1 MAYGRARRFG
11 MPTRRMDHATAY
23 LMILPSFAFLVTFV
37 LVPLFMAVEKSFTDW
52 NFYLESG
59 FVGLRNFRL
68 VLQNE
73 LFLISLVNGLKFV
86 SLIVPAQLVL
96 SFLFAHVL
104 KGLTGG
110 YGAFVKT
117 AVYVPTVISGVVA
130 STIFL
135 FLLNFRAGL
144 FNMILAKFGI
154 ARVAFLADPSWA
166 VVSITVPALW
176 LGFGYNSLVMYAG
189 LINIPGTYY
198 EAAAVDGAGAFT
210 RLVRITLPSMRN
222 VMILL
227 AIGLLTGTLQMFDLV
242 LMMTGG
248 GPLNLTLTP
257 ILFLYN
263 NFRSLDRT
271 MGYTVAGALIMMLA
285 ITAVNTIVFT
295 LIRSRKSQDA

>member
-1 MAYGRARRFG
+1 MGDARKTRYRL
-11 MPTRRMDHATAY
+11 PTRRMDHATAY
-23 LMILPSFAFLVTFV
+23 LMILPSFAFLVVFV

-73 LFLISLVNGLKFV
+73 LFRASLVNGLKFV
-86 SLIVPAQLVL
+86 ALIVPAQLVF

-110 YGAFVKT
+110 FGAVVKT

-130 STIFL
+130 STIFS
-135 FLLNFRAGL
+135 FLLNYRAGL
-144 FNMILAKFGI
+144 INMILGVFGLPRI
-154 ARVAFLADPSWA
+154 AFLAHPVWA
-166 VVSITVPALW
+166 VVSIAVPALW

-189 LINIPGTYY
+189 LINIPGAYY

-222 VMILL
+222 VGILL
-227 AIGLLTGTLQMFDLV
+227 SISLVTGTLQIFDLV
-242 LMMTGG
+242 FMMTGG
-248 GPLNLTLTP
+248 GPLNKTLTP

-263 NFRSLDRT
+263 NFRSMDRT

-285 ITAVNTIVFT
+285 ITAINTVVFT
-295 LIRSRKSQDA
+295 LIRSQKSQDA

>member
-1 MAYGRARRFG
+1 MGTRRYRL
-11 MPTRRMDHATAY
+11 PTRRMDHATAY
-23 LMILPSFAFLVTFV
+23 LMILPSFAFLAVFV
-37 LVPLFMAVEKSFTDW
+37 LVPLYMAVEKSFTDW

-73 LFLISLVNGLKFV
+73 LFRASLVNGLKFV
-86 SLIVPAQLVL
+86 ALIVPAQLVF

-110 YGAFVKT
+110 LGVVVKT

-130 STIFL
+130 STIFS
-135 FLLNFRAGL
+135 FLLNYRAGL
-144 FNMILAKFGI
+144 INMLLGAFGVGRI
-154 ARVAFLADPSWA
+154 AFLAHPVWA
-166 VVSITVPALW
+166 VVSIAVPALW

-189 LINIPGTYY
+189 LINIPQTYY

-222 VMILL
+222 VGILL
-227 AIGLLTGTLQMFDLV
+227 AISLVTGTLQIFDLV
-242 LMMTGG
+242 FMMTGG
-248 GPLNLTLTP
+248 GPLNKTLTP

-285 ITAVNTIVFT
+285 ITAINTVVFT
-295 LIRSRKSQDA
+295 LIRSQKSQDA